1 MVIVGRGA
9 EVATQLL
16 PYVLHVRLVAPLSK
30 RINQAAQFYGL
41 SPNGAAQKVSEEDE
55 ARRSY
60 LRRYFNADS
69 DNPFFYHLV
78 LNTTKTGFA
87 DAAEIIVQS
96 ALRHDQAFLQSRQS
110 LRAA

>member
-1 MVIVGRGA
+1 MFSRYL
-9 EVATQLL
+9 QL
-16 PYVLHVRLVAPLSK
+16 
-30 RINQAAQFYGL
+30 QAA
-41 SPNGAAQKVSEEDE
+41 PNGAAQKVSEEDE

-60 LRRYFNADS
+60 LRRYLNADS

-78 LNTTKTGFA
+78 LNTAKTGLA

-96 ALRHDQAFLQSRQS
+96 ALRHHQAFLQSRQS